1 MIEGTLILRPPMTAE
16 TAAVT
21 VVCNASRILEYSDL
35 CVGADPPPDCY
46 PSVKDKPGLV
56 TVAVAFHALNTV
68 LGIGGNL
75 LTLLAIPYARHR
87 RRFGFQG
94 RYCYFTYMKSA
105 KFWDL
110 IPRSTNS
117 RNLCFQNC
125 SLRSLKFA

>member
-1 MIEGTLILRPPMTAE
+1 MTTAE
-16 TAAVT
+16 TVVT
-21 VVCNASRILEYSDL
+21 VCNASRILEYSDL

-94 RYCYFTYMKSA
+94 RHCYLAYMTSA
-105 KFWDL
+105 KIFDL
-110 IPRSTNS
+110 SPPH
-117 RNLCFQNC
+117 LV
-125 SLRSLKFA
+125 

>member
-1 MIEGTLILRPPMTAE
+1 MTAE
-16 TAAVT
+16 TVVT
-21 VVCNASRILEYSDL
+21 VCNASRILEYSDL

-94 RYCYFTYMKSA
+94 RHCYLAYTTSA
-105 KFWDL
+105 KLLDL
-110 IPRSTNS
+110 PPPSGI
-117 RNLCFQNC
+117 
-125 SLRSLKFA
+125 K